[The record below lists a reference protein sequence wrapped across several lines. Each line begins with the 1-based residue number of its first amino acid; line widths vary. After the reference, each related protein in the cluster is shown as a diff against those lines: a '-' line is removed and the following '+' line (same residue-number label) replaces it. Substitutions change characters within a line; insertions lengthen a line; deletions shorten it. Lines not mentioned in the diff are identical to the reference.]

1 MRTLLKR
8 LVSKIGNGL
17 LVSIGFTLGIGII
30 GLVYAYTW
38 TIQTDVGAGSGLT
51 ASAWND
57 TLNNIRY
64 LKESVDSKVSSQ
76 WITSGSNISYNG
88 GNVGIGITPTSKLQV
103 NGDLKVGGQIYGR
116 ISNEWEL
123 KNIFAGACLAGGTT
137 GGRFITV
144 TTTSGQNCNT
154 ACQNSVSSASCV
166 WGITFWAWSGFYG
179 YNYECSTGVN
189 YQQGSS
195 GYICCCS
202 QGVSAIYPIR

>member
-8 LVSKIGNGL
+8 LVSKIGNWL
-17 LVSIGFTLGIGII
+17 LVSIWFTLWIWII

-38 TIQTDVGAGSGLT
+38 TIQTDVWAWSWLT

-76 WITSGSNISYNG
+76 WITSWSNISYNWW
-88 GNVGIGITPTSKLQV
+88 NVWIWITPTSKLQV
-103 NGDLKVGGQIYGR
+103 NWDLKVWWQIYWR

-123 KNIFAGACLAGGTT
+123 KNIFAWACLAWWTT
-137 GGRFITV
+137 GWRFITV
-144 TTTSGQNCNT
+144 TTTSWQNCNT

-166 WGITFWAWSGFYG
+166 WGITFWAWSGFYW
-179 YNYECSTGVN
+179 YNYECSTWVN

-202 QGVSAIYPIR
+202 QWVSAIYPIR